1 MAEGT
6 SRELTNGLE
15 SFLISHYDEN
25 VERFGD
31 MWVHVAPTD
40 EVHCEVLQHF
50 EGVSKKKVTQ
60 CVKKLFKSCKIMKY
74 RGINHYFGLQKKAIE
89 GKMEA
94 FKRVLEDDNQEAV
107 CSHSQSP
114 DIGRTLSTGTQ
125 THKNEITC
133 YTSVAIQTVPEE
145 NIPQEF
151 FKQLPKQFIINP
163 SLLDSTNEVVLGEGT
178 FSTVK
183 MMNFKGIQVA
193 VKEYKESSHYS
204 SSSMKKRILNE
215 ATSLLNIAAHEGIP
229 FLLGV
234 SMETKR
240 WLPVLIDYSESCR
253 IEAATPRPYRNHHD
267 YLDQSVLAGD
277 APSVESDVFSFC
289 MLIKKVVQYTNID
302 DQTKKFLLG
311 IARQGTESANR
322 PNSKELSEMLL
333 AVKF

>member
-1 MAEGT
+1 
-6 SRELTNGLE
+6 
-15 SFLISHYDEN
+15 
-25 VERFGD
+25 
-31 MWVHVAPTD
+31 
-40 EVHCEVLQHF
+40 
-50 EGVSKKKVTQ
+50 
-60 CVKKLFKSCKIMKY
+60 
-74 RGINHYFGLQKKAIE
+74 
-89 GKMEA
+89 MEA

-234 SMETKR
+234 SMVQKPFMLITQLCTYHGKCITLLKLLRKNPCYFSSNEWLNIFQTLSSTLLHVHNAGLLHNDIKSDNVVFVRKETKR